1 MALQTSRF
9 HGQEI
14 VNSFNIFIDTEKSTL
29 VGDRTSQGDD
39 VKIHFE
45 GQTIEAKDGEL
56 IRISLLNF
64 TMFNN
69 TYMVNQNNGRF
80 NLRGTDGTA
89 FNQTLNIAYKNYLN
103 LKDLATAFATSVAEE
118 LKTQTVAS
126 SFELTSIAP
135 ASLTMGSTDDR
146 LLEITLTAK
155 NGSGSTIAHGLT
167 ELHIQMPE
175 SVGDSYCLLGGLRQ
189 DDTTDAD
196 FDSLIITEESLV
208 SGATTVKIQG
218 YFPMQRLTDPYVYL
232 RCNNAQ
238 NGLEM
243 SVLSNDRGRY
253 NADIINSD
261 ILAKVFKD
269 VEFINY
275 NSSTGEE
282 YFMNLQQRKLSNLRL
297 FLTDSKGRK
306 LGRLSTERDLGTA
319 AGKTT
324 TTAGVTSF
332 DSTEQ
337 STLGNLYFT
346 AVLRVDIVKIFEPA
360 KLQSVGLKPPPN
372 PRESQ
377 SVLTWPDYGRPK
389 H

>member
-1 MALQTSRF
+1 MSLQTSRF
-9 HGQEI
+9 QGQEI
-14 VNSFNIFIDTEKSTL
+14 VNSFNIFIDTEKSSL

-39 VKIHFE
+39 TKIHFE

-80 NLRGTDGTA
+80 NIRGTDGTA
-89 FNQTLNIAYKNYLN
+89 FNETVSIAHKNYLN
-103 LKDLATAFATSVAEE
+103 LKDLATAFATSVATE
-118 LKTQTVAS
+118 LTSQTVAT

-135 ASLTMGSTDDR
+135 ATTTMGSTDDR

-155 NGSGSTIAHGLT
+155 NAGGSTIAHGLT
-167 ELHIQMPE
+167 ELHIQIPE
-175 SVGDSYCLLGGLRQ
+175 SVGDAYCLLGGLRQ
-189 DDTTDAD
+189 DDTTDTD
-196 FDSLIITEESLV
+196 FNSLIVTAASIA
-208 SGATTVKIQG
+208 SGATTVTIQG

-269 VEFINY
+269 VEYISY
-275 NSSTGEE
+275 NSATGDE

-306 LGRLSTERDLGTA
+306 LGRLSSQRDNGTA
-319 AGKTT
+319 AGKE
-324 TTAGVTSF
+324 TASDF
-332 DSTEQ
+332 DNKFQ

-346 AVLRVDIVKIFEPA
+346 AVLRVDIIKMFEPA
-360 KLQSVGLKPPPN
+360 KLQSVGVKPPPN
-372 PRESQ
+372 ARESQ
-377 SVLTWPDYGRPK
+377 SVLTWQNYGQPK
-389 H
+389 Y

>member
-1 MALQTSRF
+1 MSLQTSRF
-9 HGQEI
+9 QGQEI
-14 VNSFNIFIDTEKSTL
+14 VNSFNIFIDTEKSSL

-80 NLRGTDGTA
+80 NVRGTDGVA
-89 FNQTLNIAYKNYLN
+89 FNQTVSIAHKNYLN
-103 LKDLATAFATSVAEE
+103 LKDLATAFAQALATELTS
-118 LKTQTVAS
+118 QTIAH
-126 SFELTSIAP
+126 SFELTTINP
-135 ASLTMGSTDDR
+135 ATLTMGSTDDR
-146 LLEITLTAK
+146 LLDITLTAK
-155 NGSGSTIAHGLT
+155 NISNSTIAHGLT
-167 ELHIQMPE
+167 QLHIQIPE
-175 SVGDSYCLLGGLRQ
+175 SVGDAYCLLGGLRQ
-189 DDTTDAD
+189 DDTTDTT
-196 FDSLIITEESLV
+196 FDSLKVTAASIEV
-208 SGATTVKIQG
+208 GATTVTIQG

-243 SVLSNDRGRY
+243 SVLSNDRGSY

-275 NSSTGEE
+275 ISATGEE

-306 LGRLSTERDLGTA
+306 LGRLSSQRDLGTA
-319 AGKTT
+319 AGKETS
-324 TTAGVTSF
+324 GVF
-332 DSTEQ
+332 DNKFQ

-346 AVLRVDIVKIFEPA
+346 AVLRVDIIKMFEPA
-360 KLQSVGLKPPPN
+360 KLQSVGVKPPPRA
-372 PRESQ
+372 RESQ
-377 SVLTWPDYGRPK
+377 SVLTWADYGRPK

>member
-9 HGQEI
+9 QGQEI
-14 VNSFNIFIDTEKSTL
+14 VNSFNIFIDTEKSSL
-29 VGDRTSQGDD
+29 VGDRTSEGDD

-80 NLRGTDGTA
+80 NVRGTDGTP
-89 FNQTLNIAYKNYLN
+89 FNETINLTYKNYNN
-103 LKDLATAFATSVAEE
+103 LKDIATEFATALGTE
-118 LKTQTVAS
+118 LKTQTAAA
-126 SFELTSIAP
+126 SFENTSISP
-135 ASLTMGSTDDR
+135 STTSMGSSDNR
-146 LLEITLTAK
+146 LLDITLTAK
-155 NGSGSTIAHGLT
+155 DAGGSTVAHGIT
-167 ELHIQMPE
+167 ELHIQIPE
-175 SVGDSYCLLGGLRQ
+175 SVGDGYCLLGGLRQ
-189 DDTTDAD
+189 DDTTDTN
-196 FDSLIITEESLV
+196 FDSLKVTIDTNTIR
-208 SGATTVKIQG
+208 IQG
-218 YFPMQRLTDPYVYL
+218 FFPMQRMTDPYVYL

-261 ILAKVFKD
+261 ILGKMFKD

-275 NSSTGEE
+275 NSSTGDE

-306 LGRLSTERDLGTA
+306 LGRLSTERDTGTA
-319 AGKTT
+319 AGLE
-324 TTAGVTSF
+324 
-332 DSTEQ
+332 DSNGFVKSTQ

-346 AVLRVDIVKIFEPA
+346 AVLKVDIVKIFEPA
-360 KLQSVGLKPPPN
+360 KLQSVGLKPPPKA
-372 PRESQ
+372 RESQ
-377 SVLTWPDYGRPK
+377 SVLTWADYGRPK
-389 H
+389 Y

>member
-1 MALQTSRF
+1 MSLQTSRF
-9 HGQEI
+9 QGQEV
-14 VNSFNIFIDTEKSTL
+14 VNSFNVFIDTEKSSL

-56 IRISLLNF
+56 IRINLLNF

-69 TYMVNQNNGRF
+69 TYMVNQNNGRMNVVGTSSSGTF
-80 NLRGTDGTA
+80 NDTISLT
-89 FNQTLNIAYKNYLN
+89 YKNYIN
-103 LKDLATAFATSVAEE
+103 LKDLATDFATKLGTYLAT
-118 LKTQTVAS
+118 KS
-126 SFELTSIAP
+126 SATTFENTTINPS
-135 ASLTMGSTDDR
+135 STTMGSTDDR
-146 LLEITLTAK
+146 LLDITLTAK
-155 NGSGSTIAHGLT
+155 NVSNSTISHGIT
-167 ELHIQMPE
+167 ELRIQMPE
-175 SVGDSYCLLGGLRQ
+175 SVGDGYCLLGGKRQ
-189 DDTTDAD
+189 DDTTDTD
-196 FDSLIITEESLV
+196 FDSLIITGISA
-208 SGATTVKIQG
+208 GATTIRVQG
-218 YFPMQRLTDPYVYL
+218 YFPMQRMTDPFVYL

-269 VEFINY
+269 VEYITY

-306 LGRLSTERDLGTA
+306 LGRLSSQRDLGTS
-319 AGKTT
+319 AGKQ
-324 TTAGVTSF
+324 TAGVF
-332 DSTEQ
+332 DSKEQ

-346 AVLRVDIVKIFEPA
+346 AVLRVDIIKVFEPA
-360 KLQSVGLKPPPN
+360 KLESVGLKPPPRA
-372 PRESQ
+372 RESQ
-377 SVLTWPDYGRPK
+377 SVLTWQDYGRPK

>member
-1 MALQTSRF
+1 MSLQTSRF
-9 HGQEI
+9 QGQEI
-14 VNSFNIFIDTEKSTL
+14 VNSFNIFIDTEKSSL

-39 VKIHFE
+39 TKIHFE

-80 NLRGTDGTA
+80 NIRGTDGTA
-89 FNQTLNIAYKNYLN
+89 FNETVSIAHKNYLN
-103 LKDLATAFATSVAEE
+103 LKDLATAFATSVATE
-118 LKTQTVAS
+118 LTSQTVAT

-135 ASLTMGSTDDR
+135 ATTTMGSTDDR

-155 NGSGSTIAHGLT
+155 NAGGSTIAHGLT
-167 ELHIQMPE
+167 ELHIQIPE
-175 SVGDSYCLLGGLRQ
+175 SVGDAYCLLGGLRQ
-189 DDTTDAD
+189 DDTTDTD
-196 FDSLIITEESLV
+196 FNSLIVTAASIA
-208 SGATTVKIQG
+208 SGATTVTIQG

-269 VEFINY
+269 VEYISY
-275 NSSTGEE
+275 NSATGDE

-306 LGRLSTERDLGTA
+306 LGRLSSQRDNGTA
-319 AGKTT
+319 AGKE
-324 TTAGVTSF
+324 TASDF
-332 DSTEQ
+332 DNKFQ

-346 AVLRVDIVKIFEPA
+346 AVLRVDIIKMFEPA
-360 KLQSVGLKPPPN
+360 KLQSVGVKPPPN
-372 PRESQ
+372 AKESQ
-377 SVLTWPDYGRPK
+377 SVLTWQNYGQPK
-389 H
+389 Y

>member
-1 MALQTSRF
+1 MSLQTSRF
-9 HGQEI
+9 QGQEV
-14 VNSFNIFIDTEKSTL
+14 VNSFNIFIDTEKSSL

-80 NLRGTDGTA
+80 NVRGTDGVA
-89 FNQTLNIAYKNYLN
+89 FNQTVSIAHKNYLN
-103 LKDLATAFATSVAEE
+103 LKDLAQAFAQALATELTS
-118 LKTQTVAS
+118 QTVAA

-135 ASLTMGSTDDR
+135 SSLTMGSTDDR

-155 NGSGSTIAHGLT
+155 NGGGSTIAHGLT
-167 ELHIQMPE
+167 ALHIQIPE
-175 SVGDSYCLLGGLRQ
+175 SVGDAYCLLGGLRQ
-189 DDTTDAD
+189 DDTTDTT
-196 FDSLIITEESLV
+196 FDSLKVTAASIEV
-208 SGATTVKIQG
+208 GATTVTIQG

-243 SVLSNDRGRY
+243 SVLSNDRGSY

-275 NSSTGEE
+275 ISATGEE

-306 LGRLSTERDLGTA
+306 LGRLSSQRDLGTA
-319 AGKTT
+319 AGKETS
-324 TTAGVTSF
+324 GVF
-332 DSTEQ
+332 DNKFQ

-346 AVLRVDIVKIFEPA
+346 AVLRVDIIKMFEPA
-360 KLQSVGLKPPPN
+360 KLQSVGVKPPPKA
-372 PRESQ
+372 RESQ
-377 SVLTWPDYGRPK
+377 SVLTWQNYGEPK

>member
-1 MALQTSRF
+1 MSLQTSRF
-9 HGQEI
+9 QGQEI
-14 VNSFNIFIDTEKSTL
+14 VNSFNIFIDTEKSSL

-80 NLRGTDGTA
+80 NVRGTDGVA
-89 FNQTLNIAYKNYLN
+89 FNQTVSIAHKNYLN
-103 LKDLATAFATSVAEE
+103 LKDLATAFAQALATELTS
-118 LKTQTVAS
+118 QTVAA

-135 ASLTMGSTDDR
+135 ATLTMGSTDDR
-146 LLEITLTAK
+146 LLDITLTAK
-155 NGSGSTIAHGLT
+155 NGAGSTIAHGLT
-167 ELHIQMPE
+167 QLHIQIPE
-175 SVGDSYCLLGGLRQ
+175 SVGDAYCLLGGLRQ
-189 DDTTDAD
+189 DDTTDTG
-196 FDSLIITEESLV
+196 FNSLIVTADSIAA
-208 SGATTVKIQG
+208 GATTVKIRG

-243 SVLSNDRGRY
+243 SVLSNDRGSY

-275 NSSTGEE
+275 ISATGEE

-306 LGRLSTERDLGTA
+306 LGRLSSQRDLGTA
-319 AGKTT
+319 AGKETS
-324 TTAGVTSF
+324 GVF
-332 DSTEQ
+332 DNKFQ

-346 AVLRVDIVKIFEPA
+346 AVLRVDIIKMFEPA
-360 KLQSVGLKPPPN
+360 KLQSVGVKPPPRA
-372 PRESQ
+372 RESQ
-377 SVLTWPDYGRPK
+377 SVLTWADYGRPK

>member
-1 MALQTSRF
+1 MSLQTSRF
-9 HGQEI
+9 QGQEV
-14 VNSFNIFIDTEKSTL
+14 VNSFNIFIDTEKSSL

-80 NLRGTDGTA
+80 NVRGTDGTA
-89 FNQTLNIAYKNYLN
+89 FNQTISIAHKNYLN
-103 LKDLATAFATSVAEE
+103 LKDLATAFAQALATELTS
-118 LKTQTVAS
+118 QTIAH
-126 SFELTSIAP
+126 SFELTTINP
-135 ASLTMGSTDDR
+135 ATLTMGSTDDR
-146 LLEITLTAK
+146 LLDITLTAK
-155 NGSGSTIAHGLT
+155 NVGGSTIAHGLT
-167 ELHIQMPE
+167 QLHIQIPE
-175 SVGDSYCLLGGLRQ
+175 SVGDAYCLLGGLRQ
-189 DDTTDAD
+189 DDTTDTG
-196 FDSLIITEESLV
+196 FNSLNITAASLEA
-208 SGATTVKIQG
+208 GATTIRVQG
-218 YFPMQRLTDPYVYL
+218 FFPMQRLTDPYVYL

-243 SVLSNDRGRY
+243 SVLSNDRGSY
-253 NADIINSD
+253 NSDLINSD

-269 VEFINY
+269 VEYINY
-275 NSSTGEE
+275 ESSTGGE
-282 YFMNLQQRKLSNLRL
+282 YFLNLQQRKLSNLRL

-319 AGKTT
+319 AGKETT
-324 TTAGVTSF
+324 GVF
-332 DSTEQ
+332 DNKFQ

-346 AVLRVDIVKIFEPA
+346 AVLRVDIVKVFEPA
-360 KLQSVGLKPPPN
+360 KLQSVGVKPPPR

-377 SVLTWPDYGRPK
+377 SVLTWQDYGRPK

>member
-1 MALQTSRF
+1 MSLQTSRF
-9 HGQEI
+9 QGQEI
-14 VNSFNIFIDTEKSTL
+14 VNSFNIFIDTEKSSL

-80 NLRGTDGTA
+80 NVRGTDGTA
-89 FNQTLNIAYKNYLN
+89 FNQTVSIAHKNYLN
-103 LKDLATAFATSVAEE
+103 LKDLATAFAQALATELTS
-118 LKTQTVAS
+118 QTIAH

-135 ASLTMGSTDDR
+135 ATLTMGSTDDR
-146 LLEITLTAK
+146 LLDITLTAK
-155 NGSGSTIAHGLT
+155 NVGGSTIAHGLT
-167 ELHIQMPE
+167 QLHIQIPE
-175 SVGDSYCLLGGLRQ
+175 SVGDAYCLLGGLRQ
-189 DDTTDAD
+189 DDTTDTG
-196 FDSLIITEESLV
+196 FNSLIVTADSIAA
-208 SGATTVKIQG
+208 GATTVKIRG

-243 SVLSNDRGRY
+243 SVLSNDRGSY

-275 NSSTGEE
+275 ISATGEE

-319 AGKTT
+319 AGKETS
-324 TTAGVTSF
+324 GVF
-332 DSTEQ
+332 DNKFQ

-346 AVLRVDIVKIFEPA
+346 AVLRVDIIKMFEPA
-360 KLQSVGLKPPPN
+360 KLQSVGVKPPPRA
-372 PRESQ
+372 RESQ
-377 SVLTWPDYGRPK
+377 SVLTWADYGRPK

>member
-1 MALQTSRF
+1 MSLQTSRF
-9 HGQEI
+9 QGQEV
-14 VNSFNIFIDTEKSTL
+14 VNSFNIFIDTEKSSL
-29 VGDRTSQGDD
+29 VGDKTSQGDD

-89 FNQTLNIAYKNYLN
+89 FNKTLKIEPKNYLN
-103 LKDLATAFATSVAEE
+103 LKDIATSFATAIATE
-118 LKTQTVAS
+118 LTSQTVAD
-126 SFELTSIAP
+126 SFTFTVKPTST
-135 ASLTMGSTDDR
+135 TMSATDDR
-146 LLEITLTAK
+146 LLDITLTAK
-155 NGSGSTIAHGLT
+155 NSSNVTINHGLDN
-167 ELHIQMPE
+167 LHVQIPE
-175 SVGDSYCLLGGLRQ
+175 SVGDAYCLLGGLRQ
-189 DDTTDAD
+189 DDTSDTDFNSLKITIAD
-196 FDSLIITEESLV
+196 
-208 SGATTVKIQG
+208 TTVRIQG
-218 YFPMQRLTDPYVYL
+218 FFPMQRVTDPYVYL

-269 VEFINY
+269 VEFISY
-275 NSSTGEE
+275 NSATGEE

-306 LGRLSTERDLGTA
+306 LGRLSSQRDLGTA
-319 AGKTT
+319 AGATT
-324 TTAGVTSF
+324 TLNDITTF
-332 DSTEQ
+332 DNDFQ

-346 AVLRVDIVKIFEPA
+346 AVLRVDIIKMFEPA
-360 KLQSVGLKPPPN
+360 KLQSVGLKPPGKA
-372 PRESQ
+372 RESQ
-377 SVLTWPDYGRPK
+377 SVLTWQDYGKPK
-389 H
+389 Y

>member
-1 MALQTSRF
+1 MSLQTSRF
-9 HGQEI
+9 QGQEI
-14 VNSFNIFIDTEKSTL
+14 VNSFNIFIDTEKSSL

-80 NLRGTDGTA
+80 NVRGTDGTA
-89 FNQTLNIAYKNYLN
+89 FNQTISIAHKNYLN
-103 LKDLATAFATSVAEE
+103 LKDLATAFAQALATELTS
-118 LKTQTVAS
+118 QTVAA

-135 ASLTMGSTDDR
+135 ATLTMGSTDDR
-146 LLEITLTAK
+146 LLDITLTAK
-155 NGSGSTIAHGLT
+155 NVGGSTIAHGLT
-167 ELHIQMPE
+167 QLHIQIPE

-189 DDTTDAD
+189 DDTTDTT
-196 FDSLIITEESLV
+196 FNSLNITASSLEA
-208 SGATTVKIQG
+208 GATTIRVQG

-243 SVLSNDRGRY
+243 SVLSNDRGSY

-275 NSSTGEE
+275 ISATGEE

-306 LGRLSTERDLGTA
+306 LGRLSSQRDLGTA
-319 AGKTT
+319 AGKETS
-324 TTAGVTSF
+324 GVF
-332 DSTEQ
+332 DNKFQ

-346 AVLRVDIVKIFEPA
+346 AVLRVDIIKMFEPA
-360 KLQSVGLKPPPN
+360 KLQSVGVKPPPKA
-372 PRESQ
+372 RESQ
-377 SVLTWPDYGRPK
+377 SVLTWQNYGEPK

>member
-1 MALQTSRF
+1 MSLQTSRF
-9 HGQEI
+9 QGQEV
-14 VNSFNIFIDTEKSTL
+14 VNSFNVFIDTEKSSL

-69 TYMVNQNNGRF
+69 TYMVNQNNGRM
-80 NLRGTDGTA
+80 NVVGTA
-89 FNQTLNIAYKNYLN
+89 TSAFSDTISLTYKNYIN
-103 LKDLATAFATSVAEE
+103 LKDLATDFATNLGNY
-118 LKTQTVAS
+118 LKTICVAH
-126 SFELTSIAP
+126 SFENTTINPQST
-135 ASLTMGSTDDR
+135 TMGSTDDR
-146 LLEITLTAK
+146 LLNITLTAK
-155 NGSGSTIAHGLT
+155 NSSGSTIAHGIT

-175 SVGDSYCLLGGLRQ
+175 SVGDVYCLLGGLRQ
-189 DDTTDAD
+189 DNITDTD
-196 FDSLIITEESLV
+196 FDSLIITGITA
-208 SGATTVKIQG
+208 GATTIQVQG
-218 YFPMQRLTDPYVYL
+218 YFPMQRITDPFVYV

-269 VEFINY
+269 VEYITY

-306 LGRLSTERDLGTA
+306 LGRLSSQRDLGTS
-319 AGKTT
+319 AGKQ
-324 TTAGVTSF
+324 TAGVF
-332 DSTEQ
+332 DSKEQ

-346 AVLRVDIVKIFEPA
+346 AVLRVDIIKVFEPA
-360 KLQSVGLKPPPN
+360 KLESVGLKPPPRA
-372 PRESQ
+372 RESQ
-377 SVLTWPDYGRPK
+377 SVLTWQDYGRPK
-389 H
+389 N

>member
-1 MALQTSRF
+1 MSLQTSRF
-9 HGQEI
+9 QGQEV
-14 VNSFNIFIDTEKSTL
+14 VNSFNIFIDTEKSSL

-39 VKIHFE
+39 TKIHFE

-80 NLRGTDGTA
+80 NIRGTDGTA
-89 FNQTLNIAYKNYLN
+89 FNETVSIAHKNYLN
-103 LKDLATAFATSVAEE
+103 LKDLATAFATSVATE
-118 LKTQTVAS
+118 LTSQTVAT

-135 ASLTMGSTDDR
+135 ATTTMGSTDDR

-155 NGSGSTIAHGLT
+155 NAGGSTIAHGLT
-167 ELHIQMPE
+167 ELHIQIPE
-175 SVGDSYCLLGGLRQ
+175 SVGDAYCLLGGLRQ
-189 DDTTDAD
+189 DDTTDTD
-196 FDSLIITEESLV
+196 FNSLIVTAASIA
-208 SGATTVKIQG
+208 SGATTVTIQG

-269 VEFINY
+269 VEYISY
-275 NSSTGEE
+275 NSATGDE

-306 LGRLSTERDLGTA
+306 LGRLSSQRDNGTA
-319 AGKTT
+319 AGKE
-324 TTAGVTSF
+324 TASDF
-332 DSTEQ
+332 DNKFQ

-346 AVLRVDIVKIFEPA
+346 AVLRVDIIKMFEPA
-360 KLQSVGLKPPPN
+360 KLQSVGVKPPPN
-372 PRESQ
+372 ARESQ
-377 SVLTWPDYGRPK
+377 SVLTWQNYGQPK
-389 H
+389 Y

>member
-1 MALQTSRF
+1 MSLQTSRF
-9 HGQEI
+9 QGQEI
-14 VNSFNIFIDTEKSTL
+14 VNSFNIFIDSEKSSL
-29 VGDRTSQGDD
+29 VGDRTSEGDD

-69 TYMVNQNNGRF
+69 TYMVNKNNGRI
-80 NLRGTDGTA
+80 NVVGTDGTP
-89 FNQTLNIAYKNYLN
+89 FSDTISLTPKNYIN
-103 LKDLATAFATSVAEE
+103 LKDIATDFATKLGTYLASE
-118 LKTQTVAS
+118 TVAN
-126 SFELTSIAP
+126 SFENTTINPQST
-135 ASLTMGSTDDR
+135 TMGSTDDR
-146 LLEITLTAK
+146 LLDITLTAK
-155 NGSGSTIAHGLT
+155 NGTGSTIAHGIT

-175 SVGDSYCLLGGLRQ
+175 SVGDSYCLLGGRRQ
-189 DDTTDAD
+189 DDTTDTD
-196 FDSLIITEESLV
+196 FDSLIITGITA
-208 SGATTVKIQG
+208 GATTIRVQG
-218 YFPMQRLTDPYVYL
+218 YFPMQRMTDPFVYL

-269 VEFINY
+269 VEYITY
-275 NSSTGEE
+275 NSSTGDE

-306 LGRLSTERDLGTA
+306 LGRLSSQRDLGTA
-319 AGKTT
+319 AGKE
-324 TTAGVTSF
+324 TAGVF
-332 DSTEQ
+332 DSNLQ

-346 AVLRVDIVKIFEPA
+346 AVIRVDIVKVFEPA
-360 KLQSVGLKPPPN
+360 KLESVGLKPPPKA
-372 PRESQ
+372 RESQ
-377 SVLTWPDYGRPK
+377 SVLTWADYGRPK

>member
-1 MALQTSRF
+1 MSLQTSRF
-9 HGQEI
+9 QGQEV
-14 VNSFNIFIDTEKSTL
+14 VNSFNVFIDTEKSSL

-56 IRISLLNF
+56 IRINLLNF

-69 TYMVNQNNGRF
+69 TYMVNQNNGRMNVVGTSSSGTF
-80 NLRGTDGTA
+80 NDTISLT
-89 FNQTLNIAYKNYLN
+89 YKNYIN
-103 LKDLATAFATSVAEE
+103 LKDLATDFATKLGTYLATKCAATTFEN
-118 LKTQTVAS
+118 TTINPS
-126 SFELTSIAP
+126 ST
-135 ASLTMGSTDDR
+135 TMGSTDDR
-146 LLEITLTAK
+146 LLDITLTAK
-155 NGSGSTIAHGLT
+155 NVSNSTISHGIT
-167 ELHIQMPE
+167 ELRIQMPE
-175 SVGDSYCLLGGLRQ
+175 SVGDGYCLLGGKRQ
-189 DDTTDAD
+189 DDTTDTD
-196 FDSLIITEESLV
+196 FDSLIITGISA
-208 SGATTVKIQG
+208 GATTIRVQG
-218 YFPMQRLTDPYVYL
+218 YFPMQRMTDPFVYL

-269 VEFINY
+269 VEYITY

-306 LGRLSTERDLGTA
+306 LGRLSSQRDLGTS
-319 AGKTT
+319 AGKQ
-324 TTAGVTSF
+324 TAGVF
-332 DSTEQ
+332 DSKEQ

-346 AVLRVDIVKIFEPA
+346 AVLRVDIIKVFEPA
-360 KLQSVGLKPPPN
+360 KLESVGLKPPPRA
-372 PRESQ
+372 RESQ
-377 SVLTWPDYGRPK
+377 SVLTWQDYGRPK